1 MLKPGLVP
9 LDREGAELVK
19 EERQPL
25 SLIEAQPQ
33 KPGVATLDLLEGN
46 SARTEVLFASSGFSL
61 WKGNVNHPSQI
72 SLRQ

>member
-33 KPGVATLDLLEGN
+33 KPGVATLDHERISIELKELIILI
-46 SARTEVLFASSGFSL
+46 VLPFYL
-61 WKGNVNHPSQI
+61 
-72 SLRQ
+72 